1 MDRNRLNFEIREM
14 HTVFPRARL
23 FRDNDGSL
31 YWELIHTV
39 YTIHVFYTP
48 GYPFV
53 PANIYISPALNTHHH
68 AEDLS
73 VCWQKGG
80 EWNPSWTA
88 TTVLGKAI
96 QFIAVFKRKR
106 SESYVL

>member
-14 HTVFPRARL
+14 QRVFPKARL
-23 FRDNDGSL
+23 FCDEEGLRF
-31 YWELIHTV
+31 WELNHKG
-39 YTIHVFYTP
+39 YTIQVFYTP

-53 PANIYISPALNTHHH
+53 PANIFISPALNTHHH

-96 QFIAVFKRKR
+96 QFIMEFKRKR
-106 SESYVL
+106 SEPYVL